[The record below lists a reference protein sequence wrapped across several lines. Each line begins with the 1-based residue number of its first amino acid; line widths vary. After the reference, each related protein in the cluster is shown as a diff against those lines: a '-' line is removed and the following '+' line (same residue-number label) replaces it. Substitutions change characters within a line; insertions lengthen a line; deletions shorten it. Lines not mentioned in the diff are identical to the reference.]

1 MIKKA
6 HSDNLQ
12 KSFVIFLF
20 YFLLFVYPLM
30 SFLWRRTYPLFTV
43 ETAVLFLVILFFCI
57 LLTVILTNLRST
69 VATVLSALLIIISF
83 MVQFNF
89 LLEGVVLCA
98 AISWVLAWRLK
109 ANFHL
114 YGLPILAALILG
126 ALFDSFEYDSG
137 SRPIAEIENV
147 DSELTPVIHIL
158 LDAFSG
164 IDGLPPYPASEVM
177 KDELHTF
184 FDNYGFQVFSRAYSR
199 HWRTED
205 SLCSAMN
212 FINEH
217 SYECAMKVSNR
228 RAHILKSNALFESLE
243 KVGYRINVYQT
254 GHLNFCQSN
263 PDKLDRC
270 WTYTHP
276 YVGSIRQVHDLQLR
290 LGNLAGVLLRQ
301 STLLADMFQS
311 RNWFV
316 DMGVTNHDPRVFSNL
331 QRDILNEPNG
341 RYFFAHVLLPHGPF
355 AYLLDCSLNYET
367 DRMIRTPY
375 AVDEPIRDD
384 LVYEART
391 GMYFEQME
399 CSLLSLRKI
408 FDNMK
413 RSGLFERSIIVV
425 HGDHGSLIGKYL
437 ATHRNLKKLT
447 PTDYR
452 SNFST
457 LFAVKFPFGKFQ
469 VDDRVLSLDVLL
481 EAFSIAVQDYA
492 TGQKAAPS
500 GLQILTDDHAKLDKY
515 VFLTGTLPLYRVDI
529 NIFDSSETNVGENVP
544 NSLQSR

>member
-1 MIKKA
+1 MNKKA
-6 HSDNLQ
+6 HSENLQ

-30 SFLWRRTYPLFTV
+30 SFLWRRTYPLLTV
-43 ETAVLFLVILFFCI
+43 ETGVLFLLILFFCV
-57 LLTVILTNLRST
+57 LLSVILTNVRST
-69 VATVLSALLIIISF
+69 VANVLSSLLISISF

-98 AISWVLAWRLK
+98 AISWVLAWRIK
-109 ANFHL
+109 TNFHL

-126 ALFDSFEYDSG
+126 SLFDSFEYDRG
-137 SRPIAEIENV
+137 SQPIGELENV
-147 DSELTPVIHIL
+147 DAELTPVIHIL

-164 IDGLPPYPASEVM
+164 IDGLGPYPASEIM
-177 KDELHTF
+177 NDELNRF
-184 FDNYGFQVFSRAYSR
+184 FDNYGFQVFPRAYSR
-199 HWRTED
+199 FTLTED

-212 FINEH
+212 FKNYRN
-217 SYECAMKVSNR
+217 SECAQEVSSR
-228 RAHILKSNALFESLE
+228 RMFVLKSNALFDSLE

-270 WTYTHP
+270 WTYPHP
-276 YVGSIRQVHDLQLR
+276 YVGSIRKVRDMQLR
-290 LGNLAGVLLRQ
+290 VTNLAGVLLKQ
-301 STLLADMFQS
+301 STLLAKMFHPRS
-311 RNWFV
+311 WFV
-316 DMGVTNHDPRVFSNL
+316 DMGVTNHDPRVFFNL
-331 QRDILNEPNG
+331 QKDILENPNG

-355 AYLLDCSLNYET
+355 AYLHDCSINYESN
-367 DRMIRTPY
+367 RMVRFPN

-384 LVYEART
+384 LVYELRT

-413 RSGLFERSIIVV
+413 KTSLFERSVIIV
-425 HGDHGSLIGKYL
+425 HGDHGSLIGKYI
-437 ATHRNLKKLT
+437 ANYQNIEKLT

-452 SNFST
+452 SSYST

-469 VDDRVLSLDVLL
+469 VDDQILSLGVLL
-481 EAFSIAVQDYA
+481 EEFSIAVRDYA
-492 TGQKAAPS
+492 TGQKAVPS
-500 GLQILTDDHAKLDKY
+500 GLQISTDDQAKLDQY

-529 NIFDSSETNVGENVP
+529 NIFDTSETNVGENVAD
-544 NSLQSR
+544 SLQRR